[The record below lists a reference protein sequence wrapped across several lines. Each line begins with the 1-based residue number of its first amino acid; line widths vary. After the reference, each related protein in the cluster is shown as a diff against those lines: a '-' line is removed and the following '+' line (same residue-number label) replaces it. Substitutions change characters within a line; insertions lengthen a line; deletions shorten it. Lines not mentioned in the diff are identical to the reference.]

1 MRPKNKAE
9 KTNNAGCV
17 QLSFG
22 KNGFTPIVKE
32 TVAKRGEPIKSPIEA
47 CAAIK
52 NSKANV
58 SPTGKAISYILLL
71 LVTLKAKTEKSGSKT
86 AEITKPSVAG
96 TQFCPDICPK

>member
-17 QLSFG
+17 QLSLQEWFYAHCE
-22 KNGFTPIVKE
+22 E

-58 SPTGKAISYILLL
+58 APTGSHIIHTLL
-71 LVTLKAKTEKSGSKT
+71 LVTLKAKIEKSGSKT

-96 TQFCPDICPK
+96 TSLPRHLP